1 MNLKMNYKFILLSI
15 LIILNSCTTVSST
28 KNSEILISRDVFVSK
43 GFTLVYTDK
52 LKQDKIISNKLD
64 DRGLLIFQKNLK
76 KNTTVKI
83 TNLLNKKYIIAK
95 VSKNS
100 SYPNFYNSVISERIY
115 KELEIDLSEP
125 YIEIYQINSNS
136 TFVAKKAKTFDEE
149 KVVAN
154 KAPID
159 GISIKDLN
167 STSSNKLKKQ
177 SKKDFKY
184 LIKIANFYFEDTA
197 FLMKSRILEE
207 TNIKKVNIMSNSS
220 NSFIVFL
227 GPFND
232 LNSLKNNFNTINKL
246 NFENLEL
253 IKQ

>member
-1 MNLKMNYKFILLSI
+1 MLFKKHLILLLFILSCAPI
-15 LIILNSCTTVSST
+15 ENISNNKNIIFEDSFSNS
-28 KNSEILISRDVFVSK
+28 
-43 GFTLVYTDK
+43 GFTLVFSEN
-52 LKQDKIISNKLD
+52 LKEEKIIDRRLD
-64 DRGLLIFQKNLK
+64 SRSLTIFQKNLK
-76 KNTTVKI
+76 KGEFVKI
-83 TNLLNKKYIIAK
+83 TNLLNNKSLIATVGVK
-95 VSKNS
+95 AN
-100 SYPNFYNSVISERIY
+100 YPNFYNSVISERIY

-207 TNIKKVNIMSNSS
+207 TNIKKDNIMSNSS

>member
-1 MNLKMNYKFILLSI
+1 MLFKKHLILLLFILSCAPI
-15 LIILNSCTTVSST
+15 ENISNNKNIIFEDSFSNS
-28 KNSEILISRDVFVSK
+28 
-43 GFTLVYTDK
+43 GFTLVFSEN
-52 LKQDKIISNKLD
+52 LKEEKIIDRRLD
-64 DRGLLIFQKNLK
+64 SRSLTIFQKNLK
-76 KNTTVKI
+76 KGEFVKI
-83 TNLLNKKYIIAK
+83 TNLLNNKSLIATVGVK
-95 VSKNS
+95 AN
-100 SYPNFYNSVISERIY
+100 YPNFYNSVISERIY

-232 LNSLKNNFNTINKL
+232 LNSLKNNFNNISNL

-253 IKQ
+253 IKL

>member
-1 MNLKMNYKFILLSI
+1 MLFKKHLILLLFILSCAPI
-15 LIILNSCTTVSST
+15 ENISNNKNIIFEDSFSNS
-28 KNSEILISRDVFVSK
+28 
-43 GFTLVYTDK
+43 GFTLVFSEN
-52 LKQDKIISNKLD
+52 LKEEKIIDRRLD
-64 DRGLLIFQKNLK
+64 SRSLTIFQKNLK
-76 KNTTVKI
+76 KGEFVKI
-83 TNLLNKKYIIAK
+83 TNLLNNKSLIATVGVK
-95 VSKNS
+95 AN
-100 SYPNFYNSVISERIY
+100 YPNFYNSVISERIY

-232 LNSLKNNFNTINKL
+232 LNSLKNNFNNISNL

>member
-1 MNLKMNYKFILLSI
+1 MLFKKHLILLLFILSCAPI
-15 LIILNSCTTVSST
+15 ENISNKKNIIFEDSFSNS
-28 KNSEILISRDVFVSK
+28 
-43 GFTLVYTDK
+43 GFTLVFSEN
-52 LKQDKIISNKLD
+52 LKEEKIIDRRLD
-64 DRGLLIFQKNLK
+64 SRSLTIFQKNLK
-76 KNTTVKI
+76 KGEFVKI
-83 TNLLNKKYIIAK
+83 TNLLNNKSLIATVGVK
-95 VSKNS
+95 AN
-100 SYPNFYNSVISERIY
+100 YPNFYNSVISERIY

-232 LNSLKNNFNTINKL
+232 LNSLKNNFNIINKI